1 MMGEPRRCAERTR
14 RREAEAQRDVWMLT
28 AQLADQRA
36 QDEKAKADAMQ
47 SERDASLAREAALL
61 AALHLGVQLVEQ
73 DYLESAAGWD
83 SFYSCAVDAL
93 GNHPTDE
100 RIDRAGT
107 CETCSKPIYEGDQY
121 APCTDGAMLCFN
133 HAPLYSD
140 LQKQYAQ
147 CVADDIGDGD
157 CVDAEEMVENLAIIT
172 RRIAEHGDGK
182 VVYIA

>member
-1 MMGEPRRCAERTR
+1 MSM
-14 RREAEAQRDVWMLT
+14 RDKLAAIIEEMFVDGPYATAGAVIDALPEMISHLSEMLT
-28 AQLADQRA
+28 
-36 QDEKAKADAMQ
+36 
-47 SERDASLAREAALL
+47 ERDAALAREAGLR

-172 RRIAEHGDGK
+172 RRIAKHGDEK
-182 VVYIA
+182 VLYVA